1 MLIGA
6 EGHPF
11 LGGCGGE
18 LVGGSTIEGNILLA
32 LGLREGTV
40 IKIHLDVFKG
50 VVQGG

>member
-18 LVGGSTIEGNILLA
+18 GAGGSTIEGNILLA
-32 LGLREGTV
+32 SGLKDKGSGLRV
-40 IKIHLDVFKG
+40 
-50 VVQGG
+50 